1 LKWKI
6 AHSTKGAKGHVFLKK
21 FSKITKIKN
30 DVNKISKSTLLR
42 EYRFKISK
50 RLD

>member
-1 LKWKI
+1 VEI
-6 AHSTKGAKGHVFLKK
+6 AHSTKGAKGHVFFKN

-30 DVNKISKSTLLR
+30 DVNKISNSTFLR
-42 EYRFKISK
+42 EHRFKISK